1 MSYSREGVT
10 RAARKGADIK
20 RAAIK
25 AVTEYLQGRS
35 ASACMDDLVKAAKEG
50 DAQ

>member
-1 MSYSREGVT
+1 MSYNKKGVT
-10 RAARKGADIK
+10 RAARKGSDIK

-35 ASACMDDLVKAAKEG
+35 ASACMDELVKAAKG
-50 DAQ
+50 GG